1 VYKRL
6 VGSRPGPGF
15 DSLQVHKIEGCVNNL
30 SEGGMYV
37 FKIIQRIFNHMF
49 QPMSVET
56 NQLLLEEADIIMKNI
71 KLSKTLAALL
81 EQKSILQKFRG
92 AFELAGSPPE
102 VKKKLVFLE
111 AQWNR
116 QFRIWKT
123 KG

>member
-1 VYKRL
+1 MYKRL

-37 FKIIQRIFNHMF
+37 FKIIQRIFKCMF

-92 AFELAGSPPE
+92 ASELAGSPSE

>member
-1 VYKRL
+1 MYKRL